1 MTRIKAVYPGSFDPV
16 TLGHV
21 DLIKRGS
28 RIFDQ
33 MVVGVGDNLRK
44 KALFTQQERVEF
56 IRHAVKGIK
65 NVKVVPFSS
74 LLVEF
79 ARKEGAHVIL
89 KGLRAVS
96 DFDYELQ
103 MSLINRRMAGRLETI
118 FMMPSE
124 EFSFVSS
131 SLIKEIASHRGDV
144 SSMVPAEVARELVER
159 LSQGK
164 PKKPRNK
171 PK

>member
-1 MTRIKAVYPGSFDPV
+1 MKAVYPGSFDPV

-28 RIFDQ
+28 RIFDEL
-33 MVVGVGDNLRK
+33 VVGVGDNLRK
-44 KALFTQQERVEF
+44 GALFSPEERVEF
-56 IRHAVKGIK
+56 IKHAVKGIK

-79 ARKEGAHVIL
+79 ARKESAHVIL

-103 MSLINRRMAGRLETI
+103 MSLINRRMATKLETV

-131 SLIKEIASHRGDV
+131 SLIKEIASHRGNV
-144 SSMVPAEVARELVER
+144 SSMVPDEVQEALVER

-164 PKKPRNK
+164 PTRSRKKK
-171 PK
+171 Q